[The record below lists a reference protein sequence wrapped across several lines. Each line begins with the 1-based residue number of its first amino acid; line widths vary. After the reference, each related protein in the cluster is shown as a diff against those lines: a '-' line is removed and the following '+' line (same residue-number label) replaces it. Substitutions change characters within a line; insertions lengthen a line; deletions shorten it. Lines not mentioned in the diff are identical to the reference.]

1 MCYADKAFEVIKG
14 RSGKM
19 KFLLTAVNAKYIHS
33 NPAVYSL
40 KRYAGEYTDAVEIA
54 EYTINNRMEDI
65 LEDIYRRK
73 PDVIGFSCYIWNIGM
88 IEKLMGELHKLM
100 PALPVFLGGPEV
112 TYDADKLLEKY
123 PYVTGIFIGE
133 GEATFAEV
141 VKYYVTKEQVEAR
154 CANPG
159 EQSAAGEKAN
169 VSEEK
174 HKSLEDIPG
183 LMLRSGMTP
192 ARAPLNLT
200 EVPFLYD
207 DMAPFQN
214 RIIYYETQ
222 RGCPF
227 RCSYCLSSI
236 DKTVRFRDINVVK
249 KELAFFLEKKVK
261 QVKFVDRTFNCNH
274 DHAMAV
280 WQYLY
285 EHDNGVTNFHFE
297 IAGDILRED
306 ELALL
311 KKLRPGL
318 VQFEIG
324 VQSTN
329 TDTLREIR
337 RVMDI
342 GKLKQV
348 VAAIKAGHNIHVHLD
363 LIAGLPF
370 ENYDSFASSFD
381 DVYAME
387 PDQLQLGFL
396 KVLKGSHMA
405 EMAESYGL
413 VYTDYAPYEVLYTN
427 WLSFTEV
434 CRLKRIEEMVEI
446 YYNSG
451 QFAHSLPVM
460 LADYAASGE
469 GTFAKGAFAF
479 YEALADFYEEQG
491 FFVETP
497 SRIYRYQALLS
508 FAKTIDPQRED
519 LYKELL
525 TFDLYVRENAKSRP
539 DFACSLQEMQP
550 DIHAFYKKE
559 EKERKYL
566 PHLSGIPA
574 PQLSRMTHLE
584 PFRYSVWETDVSE
597 IKKLA
602 HRTFLLFDYDHRNP
616 LTKEARTVWLPNE

>member
-1 MCYADKAFEVIKG
+1 
-14 RSGKM
+14 M
-19 KFLLTAVNAKYIHS
+19 KFLLVAVNAKYIHS

-40 KRYAGEYTDAVEIA
+40 KRFAGEYTDAVEIA

-88 IEKLMGELHKLM
+88 VEKLMGELHKLL
-100 PALPVFLGGPEV
+100 PKLPVFLGGPEV
-112 TYDADKLLEKY
+112 TYDADKLLRKY
-123 PYVTGIFIGE
+123 PYLTGIFIGE
-133 GEATFAEV
+133 GEATFAQV
-141 VKYYVTKEQVEAR
+141 VKYYVKK
-154 CANPG
+154 NP
-159 EQSAAGEKAN
+159 A
-169 VSEEK
+169 
-174 HKSLEDIPG
+174 SLEDIPG

-192 ARAPLNLT
+192 ERKPLNLT
-200 EVPFLYD
+200 DVPFLYD
-207 DMAPFQN
+207 DMAPFTN

-236 DKTVRFRDINVVK
+236 DKTVRFRDIEVVK

-285 EHDNGVTNFHFE
+285 DHDNGVTNFHFE

-306 ELALL
+306 EIALVA
-311 KKLRPGL
+311 KMRPGL

-342 GKLKQV
+342 EKLKQV
-348 VAAIKAGHNIHVHLD
+348 VAALKAAHNVHIHLD
-363 LIAGLPF
+363 LIAGLPY
-370 ENYDSFASSFD
+370 EDYDSFARSFD

-387 PDQLQLGFL
+387 PEQLQLGFL
-396 KVLKGSHMA
+396 KVLKGSYMA

-427 WLSFTEV
+427 WLSFTEI

-460 LADYAASGE
+460 IADLGQ
-469 GTFAKGAFAF
+469 GAFAF

-491 FFVETP
+491 FFVEPP

-508 FAKTIDPQRED
+508 FAKSIHPERQE

-525 TFDLYVRENAKSRP
+525 LFDLYVRENLKSRP
-539 DFACSLQEMQP
+539 DFAPDLHDLQP
-550 DIHAFYKKE
+550 VIHAFYKKE
-559 EKERKYL
+559 ESERRYL
-566 PHLSGIPA
+566 PHLSEIPA

-584 PFRYSVWETDVSE
+584 PFSYSVWATDVSGVKRLPE
-597 IKKLA
+597 QA
-602 HRTFLLFDYDHRNP
+602 FLLFDYDHRDP
-616 LTKEARTVWLPNE
+616 LTREAKVLWPENV

>member
-1 MCYADKAFEVIKG
+1 
-14 RSGKM
+14 M
-19 KFLLTAVNAKYIHS
+19 KFLLVAVNAKYIHS

-40 KRYAGEYTDAVEIA
+40 KRFAGEYTDAVEIA

-73 PDVIGFSCYIWNIGM
+73 PDVTGFSCYIWNIGM
-88 IEKLMGELHKLM
+88 VEKLMGELHKLL
-100 PALPVFLGGPEV
+100 PGLPVFLGGPEV
-112 TYDADKLLEKY
+112 TYDADKLLRKY
-123 PYVTGIFIGE
+123 PYLTGIFIGE
-133 GEATFAEV
+133 GEATFAQV
-141 VKYYVTKEQVEAR
+141 VKYYVRNAR
-154 CANPG
+154 AAGAETLP
-159 EQSAAGEKAN
+159 EKQSAAGEEAN
-169 VSEEK
+169 VPEEK
-174 HKSLEDIPG
+174 PESLEDIPG

-192 ARAPLNLT
+192 ARKPLNLT
-200 EVPFLYD
+200 DVPFLYD
-207 DMAPFQN
+207 DMAPFTN

-236 DKTVRFRDINVVK
+236 DKTVRFRDIEVVK

-261 QVKFVDRTFNCNH
+261 QVKFVDRTFNCSH
-274 DHAMAV
+274 DHAMAI

-285 EHDNGVTNFHFE
+285 EHDNSVTNFHFE

-306 ELALL
+306 EIALVA
-311 KKLRPGL
+311 KMRPGL

-342 GKLKQV
+342 EKLKQV
-348 VAAIKAGHNIHVHLD
+348 VAALKAAHNVHIHLD
-363 LIAGLPF
+363 LIAGLPY
-370 ENYDSFASSFD
+370 ENYDSFARSFD

-396 KVLKGSHMA
+396 KVLKGSYMA

-413 VYTDYAPYEVLYTN
+413 AYTDYAPYEVLYTN

-460 LADYAASGE
+460 IADFGSKMAAGQQAFAEEQHGRAASGQ
-469 GTFAKGAFAF
+469 GAFAF
-479 YEALADFYEEQG
+479 YEALAAFYEEQG

-508 FAKTIDPQRED
+508 FAKTINPEHEE
-519 LYKELL
+519 LYKELFI
-525 TFDLYVRENAKSRP
+525 FDLYVRENLKSRP
-539 DFACSLQEMQP
+539 DFAPDLHELQP
-550 DIHAFYKKE
+550 ALHAFYKKE
-559 EKERKYL
+559 ETERKYL

-584 PFRYSVWETDVSE
+584 PFSYSVWATDVSE
-597 IKKLA
+597 VKKLPKQA
-602 HRTFLLFDYDHRNP
+602 FLLFDYDHRHP
-616 LTKEARTVWLPNE
+616 LTREAKVLWLENK

>member
-1 MCYADKAFEVIKG
+1 
-14 RSGKM
+14 M
-19 KFLLTAVNAKYIHS
+19 KFLLVAVNAKYIHS

-40 KRYAGEYTDAVEIA
+40 KRFAGEYTDAVEIA

-88 IEKLMGELHKLM
+88 VEKLMGELHKLL
-100 PALPVFLGGPEV
+100 PKLPVFLGGPEV
-112 TYDADKLLEKY
+112 TYDADKLLRKY
-123 PYVTGIFIGE
+123 PYLTGIFIGE
-133 GEATFAEV
+133 GEATFAQV
-141 VKYYVTKEQVEAR
+141 VKYYVKK
-154 CANPG
+154 NP
-159 EQSAAGEKAN
+159 E
-169 VSEEK
+169 
-174 HKSLEDIPG
+174 SLEDIPG

-192 ARAPLNLT
+192 ERKPLNLT
-200 EVPFLYD
+200 DVPFLYD
-207 DMAPFQN
+207 DMAPFTN

-236 DKTVRFRDINVVK
+236 DKTVRFRDIEVVK
-249 KELAFFLEKKVK
+249 KELAFFLKKKVK

-285 EHDNGVTNFHFE
+285 DHDNGVTNFHFE

-306 ELALL
+306 EIALVA
-311 KKLRPGL
+311 KMRPGL

-342 GKLKQV
+342 EKLKQV
-348 VAAIKAGHNIHVHLD
+348 VAALKAPHNVHIHLD
-363 LIAGLPF
+363 LIAGLPY
-370 ENYDSFASSFD
+370 EDYDSFARSFD

-387 PDQLQLGFL
+387 PEQLQLGFL
-396 KVLKGSHMA
+396 KVLKGSYMA

-427 WLSFTEV
+427 WLSFTEI

-460 LADYAASGE
+460 IADFGQ
-469 GTFAKGAFAF
+469 GAFAF

-508 FAKTIDPQRED
+508 FAKSIHPERQE

-525 TFDLYVRENAKSRP
+525 LFDLYVRENLKSRP
-539 DFACSLQEMQP
+539 DFAPDLHDLQP
-550 DIHAFYKKE
+550 VIHAFYKKE
-559 EKERKYL
+559 ESERRYL
-566 PHLSGIPA
+566 PHLSEIPA

-584 PFRYSVWETDVSE
+584 PFSYSVWATDVSGVKRLPE
-597 IKKLA
+597 QA
-602 HRTFLLFDYDHRNP
+602 FLLFDYDHRDP
-616 LTKEARTVWLPNE
+616 LTREAKVLWPENV

>member
-1 MCYADKAFEVIKG
+1 
-14 RSGKM
+14 M
-19 KFLLTAVNAKYIHS
+19 KFLLVAVNAKYIHS

-40 KRYAGEYTDAVEIA
+40 KRFAGEYTDAVEIA

-88 IEKLMGELHKLM
+88 VERLMGELHKLL
-100 PALPVFLGGPEV
+100 PKLPVFLGGPEV
-112 TYDADKLLEKY
+112 TYDADKLLRKY
-123 PYVTGIFIGE
+123 PYLTGIFIGE

-141 VKYYVTKEQVEAR
+141 VKYYVKK
-154 CANPG
+154 NP
-159 EQSAAGEKAN
+159 E
-169 VSEEK
+169 
-174 HKSLEDIPG
+174 SLEDIPG

-192 ARAPLNLT
+192 ERKPLNLT
-200 EVPFLYD
+200 DVPFLYD
-207 DMAPFQN
+207 DMAPFTN

-236 DKTVRFRDINVVK
+236 DKTVRFRDIEVVK

-285 EHDNGVTNFHFE
+285 DHDNGVTNFHFE

-306 ELALL
+306 EIALVA
-311 KKLRPGL
+311 KMRPGL

-342 GKLKQV
+342 EKLKQV
-348 VAAIKAGHNIHVHLD
+348 VAALKAAHNVHIHLD
-363 LIAGLPF
+363 LIAGLPY
-370 ENYDSFASSFD
+370 EDYDSFARSFD

-387 PDQLQLGFL
+387 PEQLQLGFL
-396 KVLKGSHMA
+396 KVLKGSYMA

-427 WLSFTEV
+427 WLSFTEI

-460 LADYAASGE
+460 IADLGQ
-469 GTFAKGAFAF
+469 GAFAF

-508 FAKTIDPQRED
+508 FAKSIHPERQE

-525 TFDLYVRENAKSRP
+525 LFDLYVRENLKSRP
-539 DFACSLQEMQP
+539 DFAPDLHDLQP
-550 DIHAFYKKE
+550 VIHAFYKKE
-559 EKERKYL
+559 ESERRYL
-566 PHLSGIPA
+566 PHLSEIPA

-584 PFRYSVWETDVSE
+584 PFSYSVWATDVSGVKRLPE
-597 IKKLA
+597 QA
-602 HRTFLLFDYDHRNP
+602 FLLFDYDHRDP
-616 LTKEARTVWLPNE
+616 LTREAKVLWPENV

>member
-1 MCYADKAFEVIKG
+1 
-14 RSGKM
+14 M
-19 KFLLTAVNAKYIHS
+19 KFLLVAVNAKYIHS

-40 KRYAGEYTDAVEIA
+40 KRFAGEYTDAVEIA

-88 IEKLMGELHKLM
+88 VEKLMGELHKLL
-100 PALPVFLGGPEV
+100 PKLPVFLGGPEV
-112 TYDADKLLEKY
+112 TYDADKLLRKY
-123 PYVTGIFIGE
+123 PYLTGIFIGE
-133 GEATFAEV
+133 GEATFAQV
-141 VKYYVTKEQVEAR
+141 VEYYVKK
-154 CANPG
+154 NP
-159 EQSAAGEKAN
+159 E
-169 VSEEK
+169 
-174 HKSLEDIPG
+174 SLKDIPG

-192 ARAPLNLT
+192 ARKPLNLT
-200 EVPFLYD
+200 DVPFLYD
-207 DMAPFQN
+207 DMAPFTN

-236 DKTVRFRDINVVK
+236 DKTVRFRDIEVVK

-285 EHDNGVTNFHFE
+285 DHDNGVTNFHFE

-306 ELALL
+306 EIALVA
-311 KKLRPGL
+311 KMRPGL

-342 GKLKQV
+342 EKLKQV
-348 VAAIKAGHNIHVHLD
+348 VAALKAAHNVHIHLD
-363 LIAGLPF
+363 LIAGLPY
-370 ENYDSFASSFD
+370 EDYDSFARSFD

-387 PDQLQLGFL
+387 PEQLQLGFL
-396 KVLKGSHMA
+396 KVLKGSYMA

-427 WLSFTEV
+427 WLSFTEI

-460 LADYAASGE
+460 IADLGQ
-469 GTFAKGAFAF
+469 GAFAF

-508 FAKTIDPQRED
+508 FAKTIHPERQE

-525 TFDLYVRENAKSRP
+525 LFDLYVRENLKSRP
-539 DFACSLQEMQP
+539 DFAPDLHDLQP
-550 DIHAFYKKE
+550 VIHAFYKKE
-559 EKERKYL
+559 ESERRYL
-566 PHLSGIPA
+566 PHLSEIPA

-584 PFRYSVWETDVSE
+584 PFSYSVWATDVSGVKRLPE
-597 IKKLA
+597 QA
-602 HRTFLLFDYDHRNP
+602 FLLFDYDHRDP
-616 LTKEARTVWLPNE
+616 LTREAKVLWPENV

>member
-1 MCYADKAFEVIKG
+1 
-14 RSGKM
+14 M
-19 KFLLTAVNAKYIHS
+19 KFLLVAVNAKYIHS

-40 KRYAGEYTDAVEIA
+40 KRFAGEYTDAVEIA

-73 PDVIGFSCYIWNIGM
+73 PDAIGFSCYIWNIGM
-88 IEKLMGELHKLM
+88 VEKLMGELHKLL
-100 PALPVFLGGPEV
+100 PQLPVFLGGPEV
-112 TYDADKLLEKY
+112 TYDADKLLRKY
-123 PYVTGIFIGE
+123 PYLTGIFIGE
-133 GEATFAEV
+133 GEATFAQV
-141 VKYYVTKEQVEAR
+141 VKYYVKKSPE
-154 CANPG
+154 
-159 EQSAAGEKAN
+159 
-169 VSEEK
+169 
-174 HKSLEDIPG
+174 SLEDIPG

-192 ARAPLNLT
+192 ERKPLNLT
-200 EVPFLYD
+200 DVPFLYD
-207 DMAPFQN
+207 DMAPFTN

-236 DKTVRFRDINVVK
+236 DKTVRFRDIEVVK
-249 KELAFFLEKKVK
+249 RELAFFLEKKVK

-306 ELALL
+306 EIALVA
-311 KKLRPGL
+311 KMRPGL

-342 GKLKQV
+342 EKLKQV
-348 VAAIKAGHNIHVHLD
+348 VAALKAAHNVHIHLD
-363 LIAGLPF
+363 LIAGLPY
-370 ENYDSFASSFD
+370 EDYDSFARSFD

-387 PDQLQLGFL
+387 PEQLQLGFL
-396 KVLKGSHMA
+396 KVLKGSYMA

-427 WLSFTEV
+427 WLSFTEI

-460 LADYAASGE
+460 IADFG
-469 GTFAKGAFAF
+469 KGAFAF
-479 YEALADFYEEQG
+479 YEALAAFYEEQG

-508 FAKTIDPQRED
+508 FAKTIHPEREE

-525 TFDLYVRENAKSRP
+525 LFDLYVRENLKSRP
-539 DFACSLQEMQP
+539 DFAPDLHDLQSV
-550 DIHAFYKKE
+550 IHAFYKKE
-559 EKERKYL
+559 ESERRYL
-566 PHLSGIPA
+566 PHLSEIPA

-584 PFRYSVWETDVSE
+584 PFSYSVWATDVSE
-597 IKKLA
+597 VKKLQEQV
-602 HRTFLLFDYDHRNP
+602 FLLFDYDHRDP
-616 LTKEARTVWLPNE
+616 LTREAKVLWPENV

>member
-1 MCYADKAFEVIKG
+1 
-14 RSGKM
+14 M
-19 KFLLTAVNAKYIHS
+19 KFLLVAVNAKYIHS

-40 KRYAGEYTDAVEIA
+40 KRFAGEYTDAVEIA

-88 IEKLMGELHKLM
+88 VEKLMGELHKLL
-100 PALPVFLGGPEV
+100 PKLPVFLGGPEV
-112 TYDADKLLEKY
+112 TYDADKLLRKY
-123 PYVTGIFIGE
+123 PYLTGIFIGE
-133 GEATFAEV
+133 GEATFAQV
-141 VKYYVTKEQVEAR
+141 VKYYVKK
-154 CANPG
+154 NP
-159 EQSAAGEKAN
+159 E
-169 VSEEK
+169 
-174 HKSLEDIPG
+174 SLEDIPG

-192 ARAPLNLT
+192 ARKPLNLT

-207 DMAPFQN
+207 DMAPFTN

-236 DKTVRFRDINVVK
+236 DKTVRFRDIEVVK

-285 EHDNGVTNFHFE
+285 DHDNGVTNFHFE

-306 ELALL
+306 EIALVA
-311 KKLRPGL
+311 KMRPGL

-342 GKLKQV
+342 EKLKQV
-348 VAAIKAGHNIHVHLD
+348 VAALKAAHNVHIHLD
-363 LIAGLPF
+363 LIAGLPY
-370 ENYDSFASSFD
+370 EDYDSFARSFD

-387 PDQLQLGFL
+387 PEQLQLGFL
-396 KVLKGSHMA
+396 KVLKGSYMA

-427 WLSFTEV
+427 WLSFTEI

-460 LADYAASGE
+460 IADLGQ
-469 GTFAKGAFAF
+469 GAFAF

-508 FAKTIDPQRED
+508 FAKSIHPERQE

-525 TFDLYVRENAKSRP
+525 LFDLYVRENLKSRP
-539 DFACSLQEMQP
+539 DFAPDLHDLQP
-550 DIHAFYKKE
+550 VIHAFYKKE
-559 EKERKYL
+559 ESERRYL
-566 PHLSGIPA
+566 PYLSEIPA

-584 PFRYSVWETDVSE
+584 PFSYSVWATDVSGVKRLPE
-597 IKKLA
+597 QA
-602 HRTFLLFDYDHRNP
+602 FLLFDYDHRDP
-616 LTKEARTVWLPNE
+616 LTREAKVLWPENV

>member
-1 MCYADKAFEVIKG
+1 
-14 RSGKM
+14 M
-19 KFLLTAVNAKYIHS
+19 KFLLVAVNAKYIHS

-40 KRYAGEYTDAVEIA
+40 KRFAGEYTDAVEIA

-88 IEKLMGELHKLM
+88 VEKLMGELHKLL
-100 PALPVFLGGPEV
+100 PKLPVFLGGPEV
-112 TYDADKLLEKY
+112 TYDADKLLRKY
-123 PYVTGIFIGE
+123 PYLTGIFIGE
-133 GEATFAEV
+133 GEATFAQV
-141 VKYYVTKEQVEAR
+141 VKYYVKK
-154 CANPG
+154 NP
-159 EQSAAGEKAN
+159 E
-169 VSEEK
+169 
-174 HKSLEDIPG
+174 SLEDIPG
-183 LMLRSGMTP
+183 LMLRSGMTL

-207 DMAPFQN
+207 DMVPFQN

-236 DKTVRFRDINVVK
+236 DKTVRFRDIEVVK

-306 ELALL
+306 EIALVA
-311 KKLRPGL
+311 KMRPGL

-342 GKLKQV
+342 EKLKQV
-348 VAAIKAGHNIHVHLD
+348 VAALKAAHNVHIHLD
-363 LIAGLPF
+363 LIAGLPY
-370 ENYDSFASSFD
+370 EDYDSFARSFD

-387 PDQLQLGFL
+387 PEQLQLGFL
-396 KVLKGSHMA
+396 KVLKGSYMA

-427 WLSFTEV
+427 WLSFTEI

-460 LADYAASGE
+460 IADLGQ
-469 GTFAKGAFAF
+469 GAFAF

-491 FFVETP
+491 FFVEPP

-508 FAKTIDPQRED
+508 FAKSIHPERQE

-525 TFDLYVRENAKSRP
+525 LFDLYVRENLKSRP
-539 DFACSLQEMQP
+539 DFAPDLHDLQP
-550 DIHAFYKKE
+550 VIHAFYKKE
-559 EKERKYL
+559 ESERRYL
-566 PHLSGIPA
+566 PHLSEIPA

-584 PFRYSVWETDVSE
+584 PFSYSVWATDVSGVKRLPE
-597 IKKLA
+597 QA
-602 HRTFLLFDYDHRNP
+602 FLLFDYDHRDP
-616 LTKEARTVWLPNE
+616 LTREAKVLWPENV

>member
-1 MCYADKAFEVIKG
+1 
-14 RSGKM
+14 M
-19 KFLLTAVNAKYIHS
+19 KFLLVAVNAKYIHS

-40 KRYAGEYTDAVEIA
+40 KRFAGEYTDAVEIA

-88 IEKLMGELHKLM
+88 VEKLMGELHKLL
-100 PALPVFLGGPEV
+100 PKLPVFLGGPEV
-112 TYDADKLLEKY
+112 TYDADKLLRKY
-123 PYVTGIFIGE
+123 PYLTGIFIGE
-133 GEATFAEV
+133 GEATFAQV
-141 VKYYVTKEQVEAR
+141 VKYYVKK
-154 CANPG
+154 NP
-159 EQSAAGEKAN
+159 E
-169 VSEEK
+169 
-174 HKSLEDIPG
+174 SLEDIPG

-192 ARAPLNLT
+192 ERKPLNLT
-200 EVPFLYD
+200 DVPFLYD
-207 DMAPFQN
+207 DMAPFTN

-236 DKTVRFRDINVVK
+236 DKTVRFRDIEVVK
-249 KELAFFLEKKVK
+249 RELAFFLEKKVK

-306 ELALL
+306 EIALVA
-311 KKLRPGL
+311 KMRPGL

-342 GKLKQV
+342 EKLKQV
-348 VAAIKAGHNIHVHLD
+348 VAALKAAHNVHIHLD
-363 LIAGLPF
+363 LIAGLPY
-370 ENYDSFASSFD
+370 EDYDSFARSFN

-387 PDQLQLGFL
+387 PEQLQLGFL
-396 KVLKGSHMA
+396 KVLKGSYMA

-427 WLSFTEV
+427 WLSFTEI

-460 LADYAASGE
+460 IADFGQ
-469 GTFAKGAFAF
+469 GAFAF

-508 FAKTIDPQRED
+508 FAKSIHPERQE

-525 TFDLYVRENAKSRP
+525 LFDLYVRENLKSRP
-539 DFACSLQEMQP
+539 DFAPDLHDLQP
-550 DIHAFYKKE
+550 VIHAFYKKE
-559 EKERKYL
+559 ESERRYL
-566 PHLSGIPA
+566 PHLSEIPA

-584 PFRYSVWETDVSE
+584 PFSYSVWATDVSGVKRLPE
-597 IKKLA
+597 QA
-602 HRTFLLFDYDHRNP
+602 FLLFDYDHRDP
-616 LTKEARTVWLPNE
+616 LTREAKVLWPENV

>member
-1 MCYADKAFEVIKG
+1 
-14 RSGKM
+14 M
-19 KFLLTAVNAKYIHS
+19 KFLLVAVNAKYIHS

-40 KRYAGEYTDAVEIA
+40 KRFAGEYTDAVEIA

-73 PDVIGFSCYIWNIGM
+73 PDAIGFSCYIWNIGM
-88 IEKLMGELHKLM
+88 VEKLMGELHKLL
-100 PALPVFLGGPEV
+100 PRLPVFLGGPEV
-112 TYDADKLLEKY
+112 TYDVDKLLRKY
-123 PYVTGIFIGE
+123 PYLTGIFIGE
-133 GEATFAEV
+133 GEATFAQV
-141 VKYYVTKEQVEAR
+141 VKYYVKK
-154 CANPG
+154 NP
-159 EQSAAGEKAN
+159 E
-169 VSEEK
+169 
-174 HKSLEDIPG
+174 SLEDIPG

-192 ARAPLNLT
+192 ERKPLNLT
-200 EVPFLYD
+200 DVPFLYD
-207 DMAPFQN
+207 DMAPFTN

-236 DKTVRFRDINVVK
+236 DKTVRFRDIEVVK

-306 ELALL
+306 EIALVA
-311 KKLRPGL
+311 KMRPGL

-348 VAAIKAGHNIHVHLD
+348 VAALKAAHNVHIHLD
-363 LIAGLPF
+363 LIAGLPY
-370 ENYDSFASSFD
+370 EDYDSFARSFD

-387 PDQLQLGFL
+387 PEQLQLGFL
-396 KVLKGSHMA
+396 KVLKGSYMA

-427 WLSFTEV
+427 WLSFTEI

-460 LADYAASGE
+460 IADFGQ
-469 GTFAKGAFAF
+469 GAFAF

-508 FAKTIDPQRED
+508 FAKTIHPEREE
-519 LYKELL
+519 LYRELL
-525 TFDLYVRENAKSRP
+525 LFDLYVRENLKSRP
-539 DFACSLQEMQP
+539 DFAPDLHDLQP
-550 DIHAFYKKE
+550 VIHAFYKKE
-559 EKERKYL
+559 ESERRYL
-566 PHLSGIPA
+566 PHLSEIPA

-584 PFRYSVWETDVSE
+584 PFSYSVWATDVSE
-597 IKKLA
+597 VKRLQEQE
-602 HRTFLLFDYDHRNP
+602 FLLFDYDHRDP
-616 LTKEARTVWLPNE
+616 LTREAKVLWPENV

>member
-1 MCYADKAFEVIKG
+1 
-14 RSGKM
+14 M
-19 KFLLTAVNAKYIHS
+19 KFLLVAVNAKYIHS

-40 KRYAGEYTDAVEIA
+40 KRFAGEYTDAVEIA

-88 IEKLMGELHKLM
+88 VEKLMGELHKLL

-112 TYDADKLLEKY
+112 TYDADKLLRKY
-123 PYVTGIFIGE
+123 PYLTGIFIGE
-133 GEATFAEV
+133 GEATFAQV
-141 VKYYVTKEQVEAR
+141 VKYYVKK
-154 CANPG
+154 NP
-159 EQSAAGEKAN
+159 E
-169 VSEEK
+169 
-174 HKSLEDIPG
+174 SLKDIPG

-192 ARAPLNLT
+192 ARKPLNLT
-200 EVPFLYD
+200 DVPFLYD
-207 DMAPFQN
+207 DMAPFTN

-236 DKTVRFRDINVVK
+236 DKTVRFRDIEVVK

-285 EHDNGVTNFHFE
+285 DHDNGVTNFHFE

-306 ELALL
+306 EIALVA
-311 KKLRPGL
+311 KMRPGL

-342 GKLKQV
+342 EKLKQV
-348 VAAIKAGHNIHVHLD
+348 VAALKAAHNVHIHLD
-363 LIAGLPF
+363 LIAGLPY
-370 ENYDSFASSFD
+370 EDYDSFARSFD

-387 PDQLQLGFL
+387 PEQLQLGFL
-396 KVLKGSHMA
+396 KVLKGSYMA

-427 WLSFTEV
+427 WLSFTEI

-460 LADYAASGE
+460 IADFGQ
-469 GTFAKGAFAF
+469 GAFAF

-508 FAKTIDPQRED
+508 FAKTIHPERQE

-525 TFDLYVRENAKSRP
+525 LFDLYVRENLKSRP
-539 DFACSLQEMQP
+539 DFAPDLHDLQP
-550 DIHAFYKKE
+550 VIHAFYKKE
-559 EKERKYL
+559 ESERRYL
-566 PHLSGIPA
+566 PHLSEIPA

-584 PFRYSVWETDVSE
+584 PFSYSVWATDVSE
-597 IKKLA
+597 VKKLPEQA
-602 HRTFLLFDYDHRNP
+602 FLLFDYDHRDP
-616 LTKEARTVWLPNE
+616 LTREAKVLWPENV

>member
-1 MCYADKAFEVIKG
+1 
-14 RSGKM
+14 M
-19 KFLLTAVNAKYIHS
+19 KFLLVAVNAKYIHS

-40 KRYAGEYTDAVEIA
+40 KRFAGEYTDAVEIA

-88 IEKLMGELHKLM
+88 VEKLMGELHKLL
-100 PALPVFLGGPEV
+100 PALLVFLGGPEV
-112 TYDADKLLEKY
+112 TYDADKLLRKY
-123 PYVTGIFIGE
+123 PYLTGIFIGE
-133 GEATFAEV
+133 GEATFAQV
-141 VKYYVTKEQVEAR
+141 VKYYVKK
-154 CANPG
+154 NP
-159 EQSAAGEKAN
+159 E
-169 VSEEK
+169 
-174 HKSLEDIPG
+174 SLEDIPG

-192 ARAPLNLT
+192 ARKPLNLT
-200 EVPFLYD
+200 DVPFLYD
-207 DMAPFQN
+207 DMAPFTN

-236 DKTVRFRDINVVK
+236 DKTVRFRDIEVVK

-285 EHDNGVTNFHFE
+285 DHDNGVTNFHFE

-306 ELALL
+306 EIALVA
-311 KKLRPGL
+311 KMRPGL

-342 GKLKQV
+342 EKLKQV
-348 VAAIKAGHNIHVHLD
+348 VAALKAAHNVHIHLD
-363 LIAGLPF
+363 LIAGLPY
-370 ENYDSFASSFD
+370 EDYDSFARSFD

-387 PDQLQLGFL
+387 PEQLQLGFL
-396 KVLKGSHMA
+396 KVLKGSYMA

-427 WLSFTEV
+427 WLSFTEI

-460 LADYAASGE
+460 IADFGQ
-469 GTFAKGAFAF
+469 GAFAF

-508 FAKTIDPQRED
+508 FAKSIHPERQE

-525 TFDLYVRENAKSRP
+525 LFDLYVRENLKSRP
-539 DFACSLQEMQP
+539 DFAPDLHDLQP
-550 DIHAFYKKE
+550 VIHVFYKKE
-559 EKERKYL
+559 ESERRYL
-566 PHLSGIPA
+566 PHLSEIPA

-584 PFRYSVWETDVSE
+584 PFSYSVWATDVSGVKRLPE
-597 IKKLA
+597 QA
-602 HRTFLLFDYDHRNP
+602 FLLFDYDHRDP
-616 LTKEARTVWLPNE
+616 LTREAKVLWPENV

>member
-1 MCYADKAFEVIKG
+1 
-14 RSGKM
+14 M
-19 KFLLTAVNAKYIHS
+19 KFLLVAVNAKYIHS

-40 KRYAGEYTDAVEIA
+40 KRFAGEYTDAVEIA

-88 IEKLMGELHKLM
+88 VEKLMGELHKLL
-100 PALPVFLGGPEV
+100 PKLPVFLGGPEV
-112 TYDADKLLEKY
+112 TYDADKLLRKY
-123 PYVTGIFIGE
+123 PYLTGIFIGE
-133 GEATFAEV
+133 GEATFAQV
-141 VKYYVTKEQVEAR
+141 VKYYVKK
-154 CANPG
+154 NP
-159 EQSAAGEKAN
+159 E
-169 VSEEK
+169 
-174 HKSLEDIPG
+174 SLEDIPG

-192 ARAPLNLT
+192 ERKPLNLT
-200 EVPFLYD
+200 DVPFLYD
-207 DMAPFQN
+207 DMAPFTN

-236 DKTVRFRDINVVK
+236 DKTVRFRDIEVVK

-285 EHDNGVTNFHFE
+285 DHDNGVTNFHFE

-306 ELALL
+306 EIALVA
-311 KKLRPGL
+311 KMRPGL

-342 GKLKQV
+342 EKLKQV
-348 VAAIKAGHNIHVHLD
+348 VAALKAAHNVHIHLD
-363 LIAGLPF
+363 LIAGLPY
-370 ENYDSFASSFD
+370 EDYDSFARSFD

-387 PDQLQLGFL
+387 PEQLQLGFL
-396 KVLKGSHMA
+396 KVLKGSYMA

-427 WLSFTEV
+427 WLSFTEI

-460 LADYAASGE
+460 IADFGQ
-469 GTFAKGAFAF
+469 GAFAF
-479 YEALADFYEEQG
+479 YEALADFYEGQG
-491 FFVETP
+491 FFVEPP

-508 FAKTIDPQRED
+508 FAKSIHPERQE

-525 TFDLYVRENAKSRP
+525 LFDLYVRENLKSRP
-539 DFACSLQEMQP
+539 DFAPDLHDLQP
-550 DIHAFYKKE
+550 VIHAFYKKE
-559 EKERKYL
+559 ESERRYL
-566 PHLSGIPA
+566 PHLSEIPA

-584 PFRYSVWETDVSE
+584 PFSYSVWATDVSGVKRLPE
-597 IKKLA
+597 QA
-602 HRTFLLFDYDHRNP
+602 FLLFDYDHRDP
-616 LTKEARTVWLPNE
+616 LTREAKVLWPENV

>member
-1 MCYADKAFEVIKG
+1 
-14 RSGKM
+14 M
-19 KFLLTAVNAKYIHS
+19 KFLLVAVNAKYIHS

-40 KRYAGEYTDAVEIA
+40 KRFAGEYTDAVEIA

-88 IEKLMGELHKLM
+88 VEKLMGELHKLL

-112 TYDADKLLEKY
+112 TYDADKLLRKY
-123 PYVTGIFIGE
+123 PYLTGIFIGE
-133 GEATFAEV
+133 GEATFAQV
-141 VKYYVTKEQVEAR
+141 VKYYVKK
-154 CANPG
+154 NP
-159 EQSAAGEKAN
+159 E
-169 VSEEK
+169 
-174 HKSLEDIPG
+174 SLKDIPG

-192 ARAPLNLT
+192 ARKPLNLT
-200 EVPFLYD
+200 DVPFLYD
-207 DMAPFQN
+207 DMAPFTN

-236 DKTVRFRDINVVK
+236 DKTVRFRDIEVVK

-285 EHDNGVTNFHFE
+285 DHDNGVTNFHFE

-306 ELALL
+306 EIALVA
-311 KKLRPGL
+311 KMRPGL

-342 GKLKQV
+342 EKLKQV
-348 VAAIKAGHNIHVHLD
+348 VAALKAAHNVHIHLD
-363 LIAGLPF
+363 LIAGLPY
-370 ENYDSFASSFD
+370 EDYDSFARSFD

-387 PDQLQLGFL
+387 PEQLQLGFL
-396 KVLKGSHMA
+396 KVLKGSYMA

-427 WLSFTEV
+427 WLSFTEI
-434 CRLKRIEEMVEI
+434 CRLKRVEEMVEI

-460 LADYAASGE
+460 IADFGQ
-469 GTFAKGAFAF
+469 GAFAF

-508 FAKTIDPQRED
+508 FAKTIHPERQE

-525 TFDLYVRENAKSRP
+525 LFDLYVRENLKSRP
-539 DFACSLQEMQP
+539 DFAPDLHNLQP
-550 DIHAFYKKE
+550 VIHAFYKKE
-559 EKERKYL
+559 ESERRYL
-566 PHLSGIPA
+566 PHLSEIPA

-584 PFRYSVWETDVSE
+584 PFSYSVWATDVSE
-597 IKKLA
+597 VKKLPEQA
-602 HRTFLLFDYDHRNP
+602 FLLFDYDHRDP
-616 LTKEARTVWLPNE
+616 LTREAKVLWPENV

>member
-1 MCYADKAFEVIKG
+1 
-14 RSGKM
+14 M
-19 KFLLTAVNAKYIHS
+19 KFLLVAVNAKYIHS

-40 KRYAGEYTDAVEIA
+40 KRFAGEYTDAVEIA

-73 PDVIGFSCYIWNIGM
+73 PDAIGFSCYIWNIGM
-88 IEKLMGELHKLM
+88 VEKLMGELHKLL
-100 PALPVFLGGPEV
+100 PKLPVFLGGPEV
-112 TYDADKLLEKY
+112 TYDADKLLRKY
-123 PYVTGIFIGE
+123 PYLTGIFIGE
-133 GEATFAEV
+133 GEATFAQV
-141 VKYYVTKEQVEAR
+141 VKYYVKK
-154 CANPG
+154 NP
-159 EQSAAGEKAN
+159 E
-169 VSEEK
+169 
-174 HKSLEDIPG
+174 SLEDIPG

-192 ARAPLNLT
+192 ARKPLNLT
-200 EVPFLYD
+200 DVPFLYD
-207 DMAPFQN
+207 DMAPFTN

-236 DKTVRFRDINVVK
+236 DKTVRFRDIEVVK

-306 ELALL
+306 EIALVA
-311 KKLRPGL
+311 KMRPGL

-342 GKLKQV
+342 EKLKQV
-348 VAAIKAGHNIHVHLD
+348 VAALKAAHNVHIHLD
-363 LIAGLPF
+363 LIAGLPY
-370 ENYDSFASSFD
+370 EDYDSFARSFD

-387 PDQLQLGFL
+387 PEQLQLGFL
-396 KVLKGSHMA
+396 KVLKGSYMA

-427 WLSFTEV
+427 WLSFTEI

-460 LADYAASGE
+460 IADFGQ
-469 GTFAKGAFAF
+469 GAFAF

-508 FAKTIDPQRED
+508 FAKTIHPEREE

-525 TFDLYVRENAKSRP
+525 LFDLYVRENLKSRP
-539 DFACSLQEMQP
+539 DFAPDLHDLQP
-550 DIHAFYKKE
+550 VIHAFYKKE
-559 EKERKYL
+559 ESERRYL
-566 PHLSGIPA
+566 PHLSEIPA

-584 PFRYSVWETDVSE
+584 PFSYSVWATDVSE
-597 IKKLA
+597 VKRLQEQE
-602 HRTFLLFDYDHRNP
+602 FLLFDYDHRDP
-616 LTKEARTVWLPNE
+616 LTREAKVLWPENV

>member
-1 MCYADKAFEVIKG
+1 
-14 RSGKM
+14 M
-19 KFLLTAVNAKYIHS
+19 KFLLVAVNAKYIHS

-40 KRYAGEYTDAVEIA
+40 KRFAGEYTDAVEIA

-73 PDVIGFSCYIWNIGM
+73 PDAIGFSCYIWNIGM
-88 IEKLMGELHKLM
+88 VEKLMGELHKLL
-100 PALPVFLGGPEV
+100 PRLPVFLGGPEV
-112 TYDADKLLEKY
+112 TYDADKLLRKY
-123 PYVTGIFIGE
+123 PYLTGIFIGE
-133 GEATFAEV
+133 GEATFAQV
-141 VKYYVTKEQVEAR
+141 VKYYVKK
-154 CANPG
+154 NP
-159 EQSAAGEKAN
+159 E
-169 VSEEK
+169 
-174 HKSLEDIPG
+174 SLEDIPG

-192 ARAPLNLT
+192 ERKPLNLT
-200 EVPFLYD
+200 DVPFLYD
-207 DMAPFQN
+207 DMAPFTN

-236 DKTVRFRDINVVK
+236 DKTVRFRDIEVVK

-306 ELALL
+306 EIALVA
-311 KKLRPGL
+311 KMRPGL

-342 GKLKQV
+342 EKLKQV
-348 VAAIKAGHNIHVHLD
+348 VAALKAAHNVHIHLD
-363 LIAGLPF
+363 LIAGLPY
-370 ENYDSFASSFD
+370 EDYDSFARSFD

-387 PDQLQLGFL
+387 PEQLQLGFL
-396 KVLKGSHMA
+396 KVLKGSYMA

-427 WLSFTEV
+427 WLSFTEI

-460 LADYAASGE
+460 IADFGSRMAAGQQALAEEQHGRAVSGQ
-469 GTFAKGAFAF
+469 GAFAF
-479 YEALADFYEEQG
+479 YEALAAFYEEQG

-508 FAKTIDPQRED
+508 FAKTIHPEREE

-525 TFDLYVRENAKSRP
+525 LFDLYVRENLKSRP
-539 DFACSLQEMQP
+539 DFAPDLHDLQP
-550 DIHAFYKKE
+550 VIHAFYKKE
-559 EKERKYL
+559 ESERRYL
-566 PHLSGIPA
+566 PHLSEIPA

-584 PFRYSVWETDVSE
+584 PFSYSVWATDVSE
-597 IKKLA
+597 VKRLQEQA
-602 HRTFLLFDYDHRNP
+602 FLLFDYDHRDP
-616 LTKEARTVWLPNE
+616 LTREAKVLWPENV

>member
-1 MCYADKAFEVIKG
+1 
-14 RSGKM
+14 M
-19 KFLLTAVNAKYIHS
+19 KFLLVAVNAKYIHS

-40 KRYAGEYTDAVEIA
+40 KRFAGEYTDAVEIA

-73 PDVIGFSCYIWNIGM
+73 PDAIGFSCYIWNIGM
-88 IEKLMGELHKLM
+88 VEKLMGELHKLL
-100 PALPVFLGGPEV
+100 PKLPVFLGGPEV
-112 TYDADKLLEKY
+112 TYDADKLLRKY
-123 PYVTGIFIGE
+123 PYLTGIFIGE
-133 GEATFAEV
+133 GEATFAQV
-141 VKYYVTKEQVEAR
+141 VKYYVKK
-154 CANPG
+154 NP
-159 EQSAAGEKAN
+159 E
-169 VSEEK
+169 
-174 HKSLEDIPG
+174 SLEDIPG

-192 ARAPLNLT
+192 ERKPLNLT
-200 EVPFLYD
+200 DVPFLYD
-207 DMAPFQN
+207 DMAPFTN

-236 DKTVRFRDINVVK
+236 DKTVRFRDIEVVK

-306 ELALL
+306 EIALVA
-311 KKLRPGL
+311 KMRPGL

-342 GKLKQV
+342 EKLKQV
-348 VAAIKAGHNIHVHLD
+348 VAALKAAHNVHIHLD
-363 LIAGLPF
+363 LIAGLPY
-370 ENYDSFASSFD
+370 EDYDSFARSFD

-387 PDQLQLGFL
+387 PEQLQLGFL
-396 KVLKGSHMA
+396 KVLKGSYMA

-427 WLSFTEV
+427 WLSFTEI

-460 LADYAASGE
+460 IADFGQ
-469 GTFAKGAFAF
+469 GAFAF

-508 FAKTIDPQRED
+508 FAKTIHPKREE
-519 LYKELL
+519 LYRELL
-525 TFDLYVRENAKSRP
+525 LFDLYVRENLKSRP
-539 DFACSLQEMQP
+539 DFAPDLHDLQSV
-550 DIHAFYKKE
+550 IHAFYKKE
-559 EKERKYL
+559 ESERRYL
-566 PHLSGIPA
+566 PHLSEIPA

-584 PFRYSVWETDVSE
+584 PFSYSVWATDVSE
-597 IKKLA
+597 VKRLQEQE
-602 HRTFLLFDYDHRNP
+602 FLLFDYDHRDP
-616 LTKEARTVWLPNE
+616 LTKEAKVLWPENV

>member
-1 MCYADKAFEVIKG
+1 
-14 RSGKM
+14 M
-19 KFLLTAVNAKYIHS
+19 KFLLVAVNAKYIHS

-40 KRYAGEYTDAVEIA
+40 KRFAGEYTDAVEIA

-88 IEKLMGELHKLM
+88 VEKLMGELHKLL
-100 PALPVFLGGPEV
+100 PKLPVFLGGPEV
-112 TYDADKLLEKY
+112 TYDADKLLRKY
-123 PYVTGIFIGE
+123 PYLTGIFIGE
-133 GEATFAEV
+133 GEATFAQV
-141 VKYYVTKEQVEAR
+141 VKYYVKK
-154 CANPG
+154 NP
-159 EQSAAGEKAN
+159 E
-169 VSEEK
+169 
-174 HKSLEDIPG
+174 SLEDIPG

-192 ARAPLNLT
+192 ERKPLNLT
-200 EVPFLYD
+200 DVPFLYD
-207 DMAPFQN
+207 DMAPFTN

-236 DKTVRFRDINVVK
+236 DKTVRFRDIEVVK

-285 EHDNGVTNFHFE
+285 DHDNGVTNFHFE

-306 ELALL
+306 EIALVA
-311 KKLRPGL
+311 KMRPGL

-342 GKLKQV
+342 EKLKQV
-348 VAAIKAGHNIHVHLD
+348 VAALKAAHNVHIHLD
-363 LIAGLPF
+363 LIAGLPY
-370 ENYDSFASSFD
+370 EDYDSFARSFD

-387 PDQLQLGFL
+387 PEQLQLGFL
-396 KVLKGSHMA
+396 KVLKGSYMA
-405 EMAESYGL
+405 EMAENYGL
-413 VYTDYAPYEVLYTN
+413 VYTDYAPYEVLYTS
-427 WLSFTEV
+427 WLSFTEI

-460 LADYAASGE
+460 IADFGQ
-469 GTFAKGAFAF
+469 GAFAF
-479 YEALADFYEEQG
+479 YEALADFYEGQG

-497 SRIYRYQALLS
+497 SRIYRYQVLLS
-508 FAKTIDPQRED
+508 FAKSIHPERQE

-525 TFDLYVRENAKSRP
+525 LFDLYVRENLKSRP
-539 DFACSLQEMQP
+539 DFAPDLHDLQP
-550 DIHAFYKKE
+550 VIHAFYKKE
-559 EKERKYL
+559 ESERRYL
-566 PHLSGIPA
+566 PHLSEIPA

-584 PFRYSVWETDVSE
+584 PFSYSVWATDVSGVKRLPE
-597 IKKLA
+597 QA
-602 HRTFLLFDYDHRNP
+602 FLLFDYDHRDP
-616 LTKEARTVWLPNE
+616 LTREAKVLWPENV

>member
-1 MCYADKAFEVIKG
+1 
-14 RSGKM
+14 M
-19 KFLLTAVNAKYIHS
+19 KFLLVAVNAKYIHS

-40 KRYAGEYTDAVEIA
+40 KRFAGEYTDAVEIA

-73 PDVIGFSCYIWNIGM
+73 PDAIGFSCYIWNIGM
-88 IEKLMGELHKLM
+88 VEKLMGELHKLL
-100 PALPVFLGGPEV
+100 PRLPVFLGGPEV
-112 TYDADKLLEKY
+112 TYDADKLLRKY
-123 PYVTGIFIGE
+123 PYLTGIFIGE
-133 GEATFAEV
+133 GEATFAQV
-141 VKYYVTKEQVEAR
+141 VKYYVKK
-154 CANPG
+154 NP
-159 EQSAAGEKAN
+159 E
-169 VSEEK
+169 
-174 HKSLEDIPG
+174 SLEDIPG

-192 ARAPLNLT
+192 ERKPLNLT
-200 EVPFLYD
+200 DVPFLYD
-207 DMAPFQN
+207 DMAPFTN

-236 DKTVRFRDINVVK
+236 DKTVRFRDIEVVK
-249 KELAFFLEKKVK
+249 RELAFFLEKKVK

-306 ELALL
+306 EIALVA
-311 KKLRPGL
+311 KMRPGL

-342 GKLKQV
+342 EKLKQV
-348 VAAIKAGHNIHVHLD
+348 VAALKAAHNVHIHLD
-363 LIAGLPF
+363 LIAGLPY
-370 ENYDSFASSFD
+370 EDYDSFARSFD

-387 PDQLQLGFL
+387 PEQLQLGFL
-396 KVLKGSHMA
+396 KVLKGSYMA

-427 WLSFTEV
+427 WLSFTEI

-460 LADYAASGE
+460 IADFGQ
-469 GTFAKGAFAF
+469 GAFAF

-508 FAKTIDPQRED
+508 FAKTIHPEREE

-525 TFDLYVRENAKSRP
+525 LFDLYVRENLKSRP
-539 DFACSLQEMQP
+539 DFAPDLHDLQP
-550 DIHAFYKKE
+550 VIHAFYKKE
-559 EKERKYL
+559 ESERRYL
-566 PHLSGIPA
+566 PHLSEIPA

-584 PFRYSVWETDVSE
+584 PFSYSVWATDVSE
-597 IKKLA
+597 VKRLQEQE
-602 HRTFLLFDYDHRNP
+602 FLLFDYDHRDP
-616 LTKEARTVWLPNE
+616 LTREAKVLWPENV

>member
-1 MCYADKAFEVIKG
+1 
-14 RSGKM
+14 M
-19 KFLLTAVNAKYIHS
+19 KFLLVAVNAKYIHS

-40 KRYAGEYTDAVEIA
+40 KRFAGEYTDAVEIA

-73 PDVIGFSCYIWNIGM
+73 PDAIGFSCYIWNIGM
-88 IEKLMGELHKLM
+88 VEKLMGELHKLL
-100 PALPVFLGGPEV
+100 PRLPVFLGGPEV
-112 TYDADKLLEKY
+112 TYDADKLLRKY
-123 PYVTGIFIGE
+123 PYLTGIFIGE
-133 GEATFAEV
+133 GEATFAQV
-141 VKYYVTKEQVEAR
+141 VKYYVKK
-154 CANPG
+154 NP
-159 EQSAAGEKAN
+159 E
-169 VSEEK
+169 
-174 HKSLEDIPG
+174 SLEDIPG

-192 ARAPLNLT
+192 ERKPLNLT
-200 EVPFLYD
+200 DVPFLYD
-207 DMAPFQN
+207 DMAPFTN

-236 DKTVRFRDINVVK
+236 DKTVRFRDIEVVK

-306 ELALL
+306 EIALVA
-311 KKLRPGL
+311 KMRPGL

-342 GKLKQV
+342 EKLKQV
-348 VAAIKAGHNIHVHLD
+348 VAALKATHNVHIHLD
-363 LIAGLPF
+363 LIAGLPY
-370 ENYDSFASSFD
+370 EDYDSFARSFD
-381 DVYAME
+381 DVYVME
-387 PDQLQLGFL
+387 PEQLQLGFL
-396 KVLKGSHMA
+396 KVLKGSYMA

-427 WLSFTEV
+427 WLSFTEI

-460 LADYAASGE
+460 IADFGQ
-469 GTFAKGAFAF
+469 GAFAF

-508 FAKTIDPQRED
+508 FAKTIHPEREE

-525 TFDLYVRENAKSRP
+525 LFDLYVRENLKSRP
-539 DFACSLQEMQP
+539 DFAPDLHDLQP
-550 DIHAFYKKE
+550 VIHAFYKKE
-559 EKERKYL
+559 ESERRYL
-566 PHLSGIPA
+566 PHLSEISA

-584 PFRYSVWETDVSE
+584 PFSYSVWATDVSE
-597 IKKLA
+597 VKRLPEQA
-602 HRTFLLFDYDHRNP
+602 FLLFDYDHRDP
-616 LTKEARTVWLPNE
+616 LTREAKVLWPENV

>member
-1 MCYADKAFEVIKG
+1 
-14 RSGKM
+14 M
-19 KFLLTAVNAKYIHS
+19 KFLLVAVNAKYIHS

-40 KRYAGEYTDAVEIA
+40 KRFAGEYTDAVEIA

-88 IEKLMGELHKLM
+88 VEKLMGGLHKLL
-100 PALPVFLGGPEV
+100 PKLPVFLGGPEV
-112 TYDADKLLEKY
+112 TYDADKLLRKY
-123 PYVTGIFIGE
+123 PYLTGIFIGE

-141 VKYYVTKEQVEAR
+141 VKYYVKK
-154 CANPG
+154 NP
-159 EQSAAGEKAN
+159 E
-169 VSEEK
+169 
-174 HKSLEDIPG
+174 SLEDIPG

-192 ARAPLNLT
+192 ERKPLNLT
-200 EVPFLYD
+200 DVPFLYD
-207 DMAPFQN
+207 DMAPFTN

-236 DKTVRFRDINVVK
+236 DKTVRFRDIEVVK

-285 EHDNGVTNFHFE
+285 DHDNGVTNFHFE

-306 ELALL
+306 EIALVA
-311 KKLRPGL
+311 KMRPGL

-342 GKLKQV
+342 EKLKQV
-348 VAAIKAGHNIHVHLD
+348 VASLKAAHNVHIHLD
-363 LIAGLPF
+363 LIAGLPY
-370 ENYDSFASSFD
+370 EDYDSFSRSFD

-387 PDQLQLGFL
+387 PEQLQLGFL
-396 KVLKGSHMA
+396 KVLKGSYMA

-427 WLSFTEV
+427 WLSFTEI

-460 LADYAASGE
+460 IADFGQ
-469 GTFAKGAFAF
+469 GAFAF

-497 SRIYRYQALLS
+497 SRIYRYQVLLS
-508 FAKTIDPQRED
+508 FAKTIHPERQE

-525 TFDLYVRENAKSRP
+525 LFDLYVRENLKSRP
-539 DFACSLQEMQP
+539 DFAPDLHDLQP
-550 DIHAFYKKE
+550 VIHAFYKKE
-559 EKERKYL
+559 ESERRYL
-566 PHLSGIPA
+566 PHLSEIPA

-584 PFRYSVWETDVSE
+584 PFSYSVWATDVSE
-597 IKKLA
+597 VKKLPEQA
-602 HRTFLLFDYDHRNP
+602 FLLFEYEHKDP
-616 LTKEARTVWLPNE
+616 LTREAKVLWLEKV

>member
-1 MCYADKAFEVIKG
+1 
-14 RSGKM
+14 M
-19 KFLLTAVNAKYIHS
+19 KFLLVAVNAKYIHS

-40 KRYAGEYTDAVEIA
+40 KRFAGEYTDAVEIA

-73 PDVIGFSCYIWNIGM
+73 PDAIGFSCYIWNIGM
-88 IEKLMGELHKLM
+88 VEKLMGELHKLL
-100 PALPVFLGGPEV
+100 PKLPVFLGGPEV
-112 TYDADKLLEKY
+112 TYDADKLLRKY
-123 PYVTGIFIGE
+123 PYLTGIFIGE
-133 GEATFAEV
+133 GEATFAQV
-141 VKYYVTKEQVEAR
+141 VKYYVKK
-154 CANPG
+154 NP
-159 EQSAAGEKAN
+159 E
-169 VSEEK
+169 
-174 HKSLEDIPG
+174 SLEDIPG

-192 ARAPLNLT
+192 ERKPLNLT
-200 EVPFLYD
+200 DVPFLYD
-207 DMAPFQN
+207 DMAPFTN

-236 DKTVRFRDINVVK
+236 DKTVRFRDIEVVK
-249 KELAFFLEKKVK
+249 RELAFFLEKKVK

-306 ELALL
+306 EIALVA
-311 KKLRPGL
+311 KMRPGL

-342 GKLKQV
+342 EKLKQV
-348 VAAIKAGHNIHVHLD
+348 VAALKAAHNVHIHLD
-363 LIAGLPF
+363 LIAGLPY
-370 ENYDSFASSFD
+370 EDYDSFARSFN

-387 PDQLQLGFL
+387 PEQLQLGFL
-396 KVLKGSHMA
+396 KVLKGSYMA

-427 WLSFTEV
+427 WLSFTEI

-460 LADYAASGE
+460 IADFGSRMAAGQQALAEEQHGRAVSGQ
-469 GTFAKGAFAF
+469 GAFAF

-508 FAKTIDPQRED
+508 FAKTIHPEREE

-525 TFDLYVRENAKSRP
+525 LFDLYVRENLKSRP
-539 DFACSLQEMQP
+539 DFAPDLHDLQP
-550 DIHAFYKKE
+550 VIHAFYKKE
-559 EKERKYL
+559 ESERRYL
-566 PHLSGIPA
+566 PHLSEIPA

-584 PFRYSVWETDVSE
+584 PFSYSVWATDVSE
-597 IKKLA
+597 VKRLQEQA
-602 HRTFLLFDYDHRNP
+602 FLLFDYDHRDP
-616 LTKEARTVWLPNE
+616 LTREAKVLWPENV

>member
-1 MCYADKAFEVIKG
+1 
-14 RSGKM
+14 M
-19 KFLLTAVNAKYIHS
+19 KFLLVAVNAKYIHS

-40 KRYAGEYTDAVEIA
+40 KRFAGEYTDAVEIA

-88 IEKLMGELHKLM
+88 VERLMGELHKLL
-100 PALPVFLGGPEV
+100 PKLPVFLGGPEV
-112 TYDADKLLEKY
+112 TYDADKLLRKY
-123 PYVTGIFIGE
+123 PYLTGIFIGE
-133 GEATFAEV
+133 GEATFAQV
-141 VKYYVTKEQVEAR
+141 VKYYVKK
-154 CANPG
+154 NP
-159 EQSAAGEKAN
+159 E
-169 VSEEK
+169 
-174 HKSLEDIPG
+174 SLEDIPG

-192 ARAPLNLT
+192 ARKPLNLT
-200 EVPFLYD
+200 DVPFLYD
-207 DMAPFQN
+207 DMAPFTN

-236 DKTVRFRDINVVK
+236 DKTVRFRDIEVVK

-285 EHDNGVTNFHFE
+285 DHDNGVTNFHFE

-306 ELALL
+306 EIALVA
-311 KKLRPGL
+311 KMRPGL

-342 GKLKQV
+342 EKLKQV
-348 VAAIKAGHNIHVHLD
+348 VAALKAAHNVHIHLD
-363 LIAGLPF
+363 LIAGLPY
-370 ENYDSFASSFD
+370 EDYDSFARSFD

-387 PDQLQLGFL
+387 PEQLQLGFL
-396 KVLKGSHMA
+396 KVLKGSYMA

-413 VYTDYAPYEVLYTN
+413 VYIDYAPYEVLYTN
-427 WLSFTEV
+427 WLSFTEI

-451 QFAHSLPVM
+451 HFAHSLPVM
-460 LADYAASGE
+460 IADFGQ
-469 GTFAKGAFAF
+469 GAFAF

-508 FAKTIDPQRED
+508 FAKSIHPERQE

-525 TFDLYVRENAKSRP
+525 LFDLYVRENLKSRP
-539 DFACSLQEMQP
+539 DFAPDLHDLQP
-550 DIHAFYKKE
+550 VIHAFYKKE
-559 EKERKYL
+559 ESERRYL
-566 PHLSGIPA
+566 PHLSEIPA

-584 PFRYSVWETDVSE
+584 PFSYSVWATDVSGVKRLPE
-597 IKKLA
+597 QA
-602 HRTFLLFDYDHRNP
+602 FLLFDYDHRDP
-616 LTKEARTVWLPNE
+616 LTREAKVLWPENV

>member
-1 MCYADKAFEVIKG
+1 
-14 RSGKM
+14 M
-19 KFLLTAVNAKYIHS
+19 KFLLVAVNAKYIHS

-40 KRYAGEYTDAVEIA
+40 KRFAGEYTDAVEIA

-88 IEKLMGELHKLM
+88 VEKLMGELHKLL

-112 TYDADKLLEKY
+112 TYDADKLLRKY
-123 PYVTGIFIGE
+123 PYLTGIFIGE
-133 GEATFAEV
+133 GEATFAQV
-141 VKYYVTKEQVEAR
+141 VKYYVKK
-154 CANPG
+154 NP
-159 EQSAAGEKAN
+159 E
-169 VSEEK
+169 
-174 HKSLEDIPG
+174 SLEDIPG

-192 ARAPLNLT
+192 ARKPLNLT
-200 EVPFLYD
+200 DVPFLYD
-207 DMAPFQN
+207 DMAPFTN

-236 DKTVRFRDINVVK
+236 DKTVRFRDIEVVK

-285 EHDNGVTNFHFE
+285 DHDNGVTNFHFE

-306 ELALL
+306 EIALVA
-311 KKLRPGL
+311 KMRPGL

-342 GKLKQV
+342 EKLKQV
-348 VAAIKAGHNIHVHLD
+348 VAALKAAHNVHIHLD
-363 LIAGLPF
+363 LIAGLPY
-370 ENYDSFASSFD
+370 EDYDSFARSFD

-387 PDQLQLGFL
+387 PEQLQLGFL
-396 KVLKGSHMA
+396 KVLKGSYMA

-427 WLSFTEV
+427 WLSFTEI

-460 LADYAASGE
+460 IADLGQ
-469 GTFAKGAFAF
+469 GAFAF

-508 FAKTIDPQRED
+508 FAKSIHPERQE

-525 TFDLYVRENAKSRP
+525 LFDLYVRENLKSRP
-539 DFACSLQEMQP
+539 DFAPDLHDLQP
-550 DIHAFYKKE
+550 VIHAFYKKE
-559 EKERKYL
+559 ESERRYL
-566 PHLSGIPA
+566 PHLSEIPA

-584 PFRYSVWETDVSE
+584 LFSYSVWATDVSE
-597 IKKLA
+597 VKRLPEQA
-602 HRTFLLFDYDHRNP
+602 FLLFDYDHRDP
-616 LTKEARTVWLPNE
+616 LTREAKVLWPENV

>member
-1 MCYADKAFEVIKG
+1 
-14 RSGKM
+14 M
-19 KFLLTAVNAKYIHS
+19 KFLLVAVNAKYIHS

-40 KRYAGEYTDAVEIA
+40 KRFAGEYTDAVEIA

-88 IEKLMGELHKLM
+88 VEKLMGELHKLL
-100 PALPVFLGGPEV
+100 PKLPVFLGGPEV
-112 TYDADKLLEKY
+112 TYDADKLLRKY
-123 PYVTGIFIGE
+123 PYLTGIFIGE
-133 GEATFAEV
+133 GEATFAQV
-141 VKYYVTKEQVEAR
+141 VKYYVKK
-154 CANPG
+154 NP
-159 EQSAAGEKAN
+159 E
-169 VSEEK
+169 
-174 HKSLEDIPG
+174 SLEDIPG

-192 ARAPLNLT
+192 ARKPLNLT
-200 EVPFLYD
+200 DVPFLYD
-207 DMAPFQN
+207 DMAPFTN

-236 DKTVRFRDINVVK
+236 DKTVRFRDIEVVK

-285 EHDNGVTNFHFE
+285 DHDNGVTNFHFE

-306 ELALL
+306 EIALVA
-311 KKLRPGL
+311 KMRPGL

-342 GKLKQV
+342 EKLKQV
-348 VAAIKAGHNIHVHLD
+348 VAALKAAHNVHIHLD
-363 LIAGLPF
+363 LIAGLPY
-370 ENYDSFASSFD
+370 EDYDSFARSFD

-387 PDQLQLGFL
+387 PEQLQLGFL
-396 KVLKGSHMA
+396 KVLKGSYMA

-427 WLSFTEV
+427 WLSFTEI

-460 LADYAASGE
+460 IADFGQ
-469 GTFAKGAFAF
+469 GAFAF

-508 FAKTIDPQRED
+508 FAKSIHPERQE

-525 TFDLYVRENAKSRP
+525 LFDLYVRENLKSRP
-539 DFACSLQEMQP
+539 DFAPDLHDLQP
-550 DIHAFYKKE
+550 VIHAFYKKE
-559 EKERKYL
+559 ESERRYL
-566 PHLSGIPA
+566 PHLSEIPA

-584 PFRYSVWETDVSE
+584 PFSYSVWATDVSGVKRLPE
-597 IKKLA
+597 QA
-602 HRTFLLFDYDHRNP
+602 FLLFDYDHRDP
-616 LTKEARTVWLPNE
+616 LTREAKVLWPENV

>member
-1 MCYADKAFEVIKG
+1 
-14 RSGKM
+14 M
-19 KFLLTAVNAKYIHS
+19 KFLLVAVNAKYIHS

-88 IEKLMGELHKLM
+88 VEKLMGGLHKLL
-100 PALPVFLGGPEV
+100 PKLPVFLGGPEV
-112 TYDADKLLEKY
+112 TYDADKLLRKY
-123 PYVTGIFIGE
+123 PYLTGIFIGE

-154 CANPG
+154 CANLG

-192 ARAPLNLT
+192 VRKPLNLT
-200 EVPFLYD
+200 DVPFLYD
-207 DMAPFQN
+207 DMAPFTN

-236 DKTVRFRDINVVK
+236 DKTVRFRDIEVVK

-285 EHDNGVTNFHFE
+285 DHDNGVTNFHFE

-306 ELALL
+306 EIALVA
-311 KKLRPGL
+311 KMRPGL

-342 GKLKQV
+342 EKLKQV
-348 VAAIKAGHNIHVHLD
+348 VAALKAAHNVHIHLD
-363 LIAGLPF
+363 LIAGLPY
-370 ENYDSFASSFD
+370 EDYDSFARSFD

-387 PDQLQLGFL
+387 PEQLQLGFL
-396 KVLKGSHMA
+396 KVLKGSYMA

-427 WLSFTEV
+427 WLSFTEI

-460 LADYAASGE
+460 IADFGQ
-469 GTFAKGAFAF
+469 GAFAF

-508 FAKTIDPQRED
+508 FAKTIHPEREE

-525 TFDLYVRENAKSRP
+525 LFDLYVRENLKSRP
-539 DFACSLQEMQP
+539 DFAPDLHDLQPVM
-550 DIHAFYKKE
+550 HAFYKKE
-559 EKERKYL
+559 ESERRYL
-566 PHLSGIPA
+566 PHLSEISA

-584 PFRYSVWETDVSE
+584 PFSYSVWATDVSE
-597 IKKLA
+597 VKKLQEQA
-602 HRTFLLFDYDHRNP
+602 FLLFDYDHRDP
-616 LTKEARTVWLPNE
+616 LTREAKVLWPENV

>member
-1 MCYADKAFEVIKG
+1 
-14 RSGKM
+14 M
-19 KFLLTAVNAKYIHS
+19 KFLLVAVNAKYIHS

-40 KRYAGEYTDAVEIA
+40 KRFAGEYTDAVEIA

-88 IEKLMGELHKLM
+88 VEKLMGELHKLL
-100 PALPVFLGGPEV
+100 PKLPVFLGGPEV
-112 TYDADKLLEKY
+112 TYDADKLLRKY
-123 PYVTGIFIGE
+123 PYLTGIFIGE
-133 GEATFAEV
+133 GEATFAQV
-141 VKYYVTKEQVEAR
+141 VKYYVKK
-154 CANPG
+154 NP
-159 EQSAAGEKAN
+159 E
-169 VSEEK
+169 
-174 HKSLEDIPG
+174 SLEDIPG

-192 ARAPLNLT
+192 ERKPLNLT
-200 EVPFLYD
+200 DVPFLYD
-207 DMAPFQN
+207 DMAPFTN

-236 DKTVRFRDINVVK
+236 DKTVRFRDIEVVK

-285 EHDNGVTNFHFE
+285 DHDNGVTNFHFE

-306 ELALL
+306 EIALVA
-311 KKLRPGL
+311 KMRPGL

-342 GKLKQV
+342 EKLKQV
-348 VAAIKAGHNIHVHLD
+348 VAALKAAHNVHIHLD
-363 LIAGLPF
+363 LIAGLPY
-370 ENYDSFASSFD
+370 EDYDSFARSFD

-387 PDQLQLGFL
+387 PEQLQLGFL
-396 KVLKGSHMA
+396 KVLKGSYMA

-427 WLSFTEV
+427 WLSFTEI

-460 LADYAASGE
+460 IADFGQ
-469 GTFAKGAFAF
+469 GAFAF
-479 YEALADFYEEQG
+479 YEALADFYEGQG

-508 FAKTIDPQRED
+508 FAKSIHPERQE

-525 TFDLYVRENAKSRP
+525 LFDLYVRENLKSRP
-539 DFACSLQEMQP
+539 DFAPDLHDLQP
-550 DIHAFYKKE
+550 VIHAFYKRE
-559 EKERKYL
+559 ESERRYL
-566 PHLSGIPA
+566 PHLSEIPA

-584 PFRYSVWETDVSE
+584 PFSYSVWATDVSGVKRLPE
-597 IKKLA
+597 QA
-602 HRTFLLFDYDHRNP
+602 FLLFDYDHRDP
-616 LTKEARTVWLPNE
+616 LTREAKVLWPENV

>member
-1 MCYADKAFEVIKG
+1 
-14 RSGKM
+14 M
-19 KFLLTAVNAKYIHS
+19 KFLLVAVNAKYIHS

-40 KRYAGEYTDAVEIA
+40 KRFAGEYTDAVEIA

-73 PDVIGFSCYIWNIGM
+73 PDAIGFSCYIWNIGM
-88 IEKLMGELHKLM
+88 VEKLMGELHKLL
-100 PALPVFLGGPEV
+100 PQLPVFLGGPEV
-112 TYDADKLLEKY
+112 TYDADKLLRKY
-123 PYVTGIFIGE
+123 PYLTGIFIGE
-133 GEATFAEV
+133 GEATFAQV
-141 VKYYVTKEQVEAR
+141 VKYYVKK
-154 CANPG
+154 NP
-159 EQSAAGEKAN
+159 E
-169 VSEEK
+169 
-174 HKSLEDIPG
+174 SLEDIPG

-192 ARAPLNLT
+192 ERKPLNLT
-200 EVPFLYD
+200 DVPFLYD
-207 DMAPFQN
+207 DMAPFTN

-236 DKTVRFRDINVVK
+236 DKTVRFRDIEVVK
-249 KELAFFLEKKVK
+249 RELAFFLEKKVK
-261 QVKFVDRTFNCNH
+261 QVKFVDRTYNCNH

-306 ELALL
+306 EIALVA
-311 KKLRPGL
+311 KMRPGL

-348 VAAIKAGHNIHVHLD
+348 VAALKAAHNVHIHLD
-363 LIAGLPF
+363 LIAGLPY
-370 ENYDSFASSFD
+370 EDYDSFARSFD

-387 PDQLQLGFL
+387 PEQLQLGFL
-396 KVLKGSHMA
+396 KVLKGSYMA

-427 WLSFTEV
+427 WLSFTEI

-460 LADYAASGE
+460 IADFGQ
-469 GTFAKGAFAF
+469 GVFAF

-508 FAKTIDPQRED
+508 FAKTIHPEREE
-519 LYKELL
+519 LYRELL
-525 TFDLYVRENAKSRP
+525 LFDLYVRENLKSRP
-539 DFACSLQEMQP
+539 DFAPDLHDLQP
-550 DIHAFYKKE
+550 VIHAFYKKE
-559 EKERKYL
+559 ESERRYL
-566 PHLSGIPA
+566 PHLSEIPA

-584 PFRYSVWETDVSE
+584 PFSYSVWATDVSE
-597 IKKLA
+597 VKRLQEQV
-602 HRTFLLFDYDHRNP
+602 FLLFDYDHRDP
-616 LTKEARTVWLPNE
+616 LTREAKVLWPENV

>member
-1 MCYADKAFEVIKG
+1 
-14 RSGKM
+14 M
-19 KFLLTAVNAKYIHS
+19 KFLLVAVNAKYIHS

-40 KRYAGEYTDAVEIA
+40 KRFAGEYTDAVEIA

-88 IEKLMGELHKLM
+88 VEKLMGELHKLL
-100 PALPVFLGGPEV
+100 PKLPVFLGGPEV
-112 TYDADKLLEKY
+112 TYDADKLLRKY
-123 PYVTGIFIGE
+123 PYLTGIFIGE
-133 GEATFAEV
+133 GEATFAQV
-141 VKYYVTKEQVEAR
+141 VKYYVKK
-154 CANPG
+154 NP
-159 EQSAAGEKAN
+159 E
-169 VSEEK
+169 
-174 HKSLEDIPG
+174 SLEDIPG

-192 ARAPLNLT
+192 ARKPLNLT
-200 EVPFLYD
+200 DVPFLYD
-207 DMAPFQN
+207 DMAPFTN

-236 DKTVRFRDINVVK
+236 DKTVRFRDIEVVK
-249 KELAFFLEKKVK
+249 RELAFFLEKKVK

-306 ELALL
+306 EIALVA
-311 KKLRPGL
+311 KMRPGL

-342 GKLKQV
+342 EKLKQV
-348 VAAIKAGHNIHVHLD
+348 VAALKAAHNVHIHLD
-363 LIAGLPF
+363 LIAGLPY
-370 ENYDSFASSFD
+370 EDYDSFARSFD

-387 PDQLQLGFL
+387 PEQLQLGFL
-396 KVLKGSHMA
+396 KVLKGSYMA

-427 WLSFTEV
+427 WLSFTEI

-460 LADYAASGE
+460 IADFGQ
-469 GTFAKGAFAF
+469 GAFAF
-479 YEALADFYEEQG
+479 YEALAAFYEEQG

-508 FAKTIDPQRED
+508 FAKTIHPEREE
-519 LYKELL
+519 LYRELL
-525 TFDLYVRENAKSRP
+525 LFDLYVRENLKSRP
-539 DFACSLQEMQP
+539 DFAPDLHDLQSV
-550 DIHAFYKKE
+550 IHAFYKKE
-559 EKERKYL
+559 ESERRYL
-566 PHLSGIPA
+566 PHLSEIPA

-584 PFRYSVWETDVSE
+584 PFSYSVWATDVSE
-597 IKKLA
+597 VKRLQEQE
-602 HRTFLLFDYDHRNP
+602 FLLFDYDHRDP
-616 LTKEARTVWLPNE
+616 LTREAKVLWPENV

>member
-1 MCYADKAFEVIKG
+1 
-14 RSGKM
+14 M
-19 KFLLTAVNAKYIHS
+19 KFLLVAVNAKYIHS

-40 KRYAGEYTDAVEIA
+40 KRFAGEYTDAVEIA

-88 IEKLMGELHKLM
+88 VEKLMGELHKLL
-100 PALPVFLGGPEV
+100 PKLPVFLGGPEV
-112 TYDADKLLEKY
+112 TYDADKLLRKY
-123 PYVTGIFIGE
+123 PYLTGIFIGE
-133 GEATFAEV
+133 GEATFAQV
-141 VKYYVTKEQVEAR
+141 VKYYVKK
-154 CANPG
+154 NP
-159 EQSAAGEKAN
+159 E
-169 VSEEK
+169 
-174 HKSLEDIPG
+174 SLKDIPG

-192 ARAPLNLT
+192 ERKPLNLT
-200 EVPFLYD
+200 DVPFLYD
-207 DMAPFQN
+207 DMAPFTN

-236 DKTVRFRDINVVK
+236 DKTVRFRDIEVVK

-285 EHDNGVTNFHFE
+285 DHDNGVTNFHFE

-306 ELALL
+306 EIALVA
-311 KKLRPGL
+311 KMRPGL

-342 GKLKQV
+342 EKLKQV
-348 VAAIKAGHNIHVHLD
+348 VAALKAAHNVHIHLD
-363 LIAGLPF
+363 LIAGLPY
-370 ENYDSFASSFD
+370 EDYDSFARSFD

-387 PDQLQLGFL
+387 PEQLQLGFL
-396 KVLKGSHMA
+396 KVLKGSYMA

-427 WLSFTEV
+427 WLSFTEI

-460 LADYAASGE
+460 IADFGQ
-469 GTFAKGAFAF
+469 GAFAF
-479 YEALADFYEEQG
+479 YEALANFYEEQG

-508 FAKTIDPQRED
+508 FAKTIHPERQE

-525 TFDLYVRENAKSRP
+525 LFDLYVRENLKSRP
-539 DFACSLQEMQP
+539 DFAPDLHDLQP
-550 DIHAFYKKE
+550 VIHAFYKKE
-559 EKERKYL
+559 ESERRYL
-566 PHLSGIPA
+566 PHLSEIPA

-584 PFRYSVWETDVSE
+584 PFSYSVWATDVSE
-597 IKKLA
+597 IKKLP
-602 HRTFLLFDYDHRNP
+602 RQTFLLFDYDHRNP

>member
-1 MCYADKAFEVIKG
+1 
-14 RSGKM
+14 M
-19 KFLLTAVNAKYIHS
+19 KFLLVAVNAKYIHS

-40 KRYAGEYTDAVEIA
+40 KRFAGEYTDAVEIA

-88 IEKLMGELHKLM
+88 VEKLMGELHKLL
-100 PALPVFLGGPEV
+100 PKLPVFLGGPEV
-112 TYDADKLLEKY
+112 TYDADKLLRKY
-123 PYVTGIFIGE
+123 PYLTGIFIGE
-133 GEATFAEV
+133 GEATFAQV
-141 VKYYVTKEQVEAR
+141 VKYYVKK
-154 CANPG
+154 NP
-159 EQSAAGEKAN
+159 E
-169 VSEEK
+169 
-174 HKSLEDIPG
+174 SLEDIPG

-192 ARAPLNLT
+192 ERKPLNLT
-200 EVPFLYD
+200 DVPFLYD
-207 DMAPFQN
+207 DMAPFTN

-236 DKTVRFRDINVVK
+236 DKTVRFRDIEVVK

-274 DHAMAV
+274 DHVMAV

-285 EHDNGVTNFHFE
+285 DHDNGVTNFHFE

-306 ELALL
+306 EIALVA
-311 KKLRPGL
+311 KMRPGL

-342 GKLKQV
+342 EKLKQV
-348 VAAIKAGHNIHVHLD
+348 VAALKAAHNVHIHLD
-363 LIAGLPF
+363 LIAGLPY
-370 ENYDSFASSFD
+370 EDYDSFARSFD

-387 PDQLQLGFL
+387 PEQLQLGFL
-396 KVLKGSHMA
+396 KVLKGSYMA

-427 WLSFTEV
+427 WLSFTEI

-460 LADYAASGE
+460 IADFGQ
-469 GTFAKGAFAF
+469 GAFAF

-508 FAKTIDPQRED
+508 FAKSIHPERQE

-525 TFDLYVRENAKSRP
+525 LFDLYVRENLKSRP
-539 DFACSLQEMQP
+539 DFAPDLHDLQP
-550 DIHAFYKKE
+550 VIHAFYKKE
-559 EKERKYL
+559 ESERRYL
-566 PHLSGIPA
+566 PHLSEIPA

-584 PFRYSVWETDVSE
+584 PFSYSVWATDVSGVKRLPE
-597 IKKLA
+597 QA
-602 HRTFLLFDYDHRNP
+602 FLLFDYDHRDP
-616 LTKEARTVWLPNE
+616 LTREAKVLWPENV

>member
-1 MCYADKAFEVIKG
+1 
-14 RSGKM
+14 M
-19 KFLLTAVNAKYIHS
+19 KFLLVAVNAKYIHS

-40 KRYAGEYTDAVEIA
+40 KRFAGEYTDAVEIA

-73 PDVIGFSCYIWNIGM
+73 PDAIGFSCYIWNIGM
-88 IEKLMGELHKLM
+88 VEKLMGELHKLL
-100 PALPVFLGGPEV
+100 PQLPVFLGGPEV
-112 TYDADKLLEKY
+112 TYDADKLLRKY
-123 PYVTGIFIGE
+123 PYLTGIFIGE
-133 GEATFAEV
+133 GEATFAQV
-141 VKYYVTKEQVEAR
+141 VKYYVKK
-154 CANPG
+154 NP
-159 EQSAAGEKAN
+159 E
-169 VSEEK
+169 
-174 HKSLEDIPG
+174 SLEDIPG

-192 ARAPLNLT
+192 ARKPLNLT
-200 EVPFLYD
+200 DVPFLYD
-207 DMAPFQN
+207 DMAPFTN

-236 DKTVRFRDINVVK
+236 DKTVRFRDIEVVK
-249 KELAFFLEKKVK
+249 RELAFFLEKKVK

-306 ELALL
+306 EIALVA
-311 KKLRPGL
+311 KMRPGL

-342 GKLKQV
+342 EKLKQV
-348 VAAIKAGHNIHVHLD
+348 VAALKAAHNVHIHLD
-363 LIAGLPF
+363 LIAGLPY
-370 ENYDSFASSFD
+370 EDYDSFARSFD

-387 PDQLQLGFL
+387 PEQLQLGFL
-396 KVLKGSHMA
+396 KVLKGSYMA

-427 WLSFTEV
+427 WLSFTEI

-460 LADYAASGE
+460 IADFGSRMAAGQQAFAEEQHGRAASE
-469 GTFAKGAFAF
+469 QGAFAF
-479 YEALADFYEEQG
+479 YEALAAFYEEQG

-508 FAKTIDPQRED
+508 FAKTIHPEREE
-519 LYKELL
+519 LYRELL
-525 TFDLYVRENAKSRP
+525 LFDLYVRENLKSRP
-539 DFACSLQEMQP
+539 DFAPDLHDLQSV
-550 DIHAFYKKE
+550 IHAFYKKE
-559 EKERKYL
+559 ESERRYL
-566 PHLSGIPA
+566 PHLSEIPA

-584 PFRYSVWETDVSE
+584 PFSYSVWATDVSE
-597 IKKLA
+597 VKRLQEQE
-602 HRTFLLFDYDHRNP
+602 FLLFDYDHRDP
-616 LTKEARTVWLPNE
+616 LTREAKVLWPENV

>member
-1 MCYADKAFEVIKG
+1 
-14 RSGKM
+14 M
-19 KFLLTAVNAKYIHS
+19 KFLLVAVNAKYIHS

-40 KRYAGEYTDAVEIA
+40 KRFAGEYTDAVEIA

-88 IEKLMGELHKLM
+88 VEKLMGELHKLL
-100 PALPVFLGGPEV
+100 PKLPVFLGGPEV
-112 TYDADKLLEKY
+112 TYDADKLLRKY
-123 PYVTGIFIGE
+123 PYLTGIFIGE
-133 GEATFAEV
+133 GEATFAQV
-141 VKYYVTKEQVEAR
+141 VKYYVKK
-154 CANPG
+154 NP
-159 EQSAAGEKAN
+159 E
-169 VSEEK
+169 
-174 HKSLEDIPG
+174 SLEDIPG

-192 ARAPLNLT
+192 ERKPLNLT
-200 EVPFLYD
+200 DVPFLYD
-207 DMAPFQN
+207 DMAPFTN

-236 DKTVRFRDINVVK
+236 DKTVRFRDIEVVK

-285 EHDNGVTNFHFE
+285 DHDNGVTNFHFE
-297 IAGDILRED
+297 IAGDILREN
-306 ELALL
+306 EIALVA
-311 KKLRPGL
+311 KMRPGL

-342 GKLKQV
+342 EKLKQV
-348 VAAIKAGHNIHVHLD
+348 VAALKAAHNVHIHLD
-363 LIAGLPF
+363 LIAGLPY
-370 ENYDSFASSFD
+370 EDYDSFARSFD

-387 PDQLQLGFL
+387 PEQLQLGFL
-396 KVLKGSHMA
+396 KVLKGSYMA

-427 WLSFTEV
+427 WLSFTEI

-460 LADYAASGE
+460 IADFGQ
-469 GTFAKGAFAF
+469 GAFAF
-479 YEALADFYEEQG
+479 YEALADFYQEQG

-508 FAKTIDPQRED
+508 FAKSIHPERQE

-525 TFDLYVRENAKSRP
+525 LFDLYVRENLKSRP
-539 DFACSLQEMQP
+539 DFAPDLHDLQP
-550 DIHAFYKKE
+550 VIHAFYKKE
-559 EKERKYL
+559 ESERRYL
-566 PHLSGIPA
+566 PHLSEIPA

-584 PFRYSVWETDVSE
+584 PFSYSVWATDVSE
-597 IKKLA
+597 VKKLPEQA
-602 HRTFLLFDYDHRNP
+602 FLLFDYDHRDP
-616 LTKEARTVWLPNE
+616 LTREAKVLWPENV

>member
-1 MCYADKAFEVIKG
+1 MCYADKAFEVING
-14 RSGKM
+14 RSEKM
-19 KFLLTAVNAKYIHS
+19 KFLLVAVNAKYIHS

-88 IEKLMGELHKLM
+88 VEKLMGELHKLM

-141 VKYYVTKEQVEAR
+141 VKYYVTKEQVEVR

-174 HKSLEDIPG
+174 QKSLEDIPG
-183 LMLRSGMTP
+183 LMLRSGMTL

-249 KELAFFLEKKVK
+249 KELAFFLEKKVE

-306 ELALL
+306 EIALVA
-311 KKLRPGL
+311 KMRPGL

-329 TDTLREIR
+329 TDTLLEIH

-348 VAAIKAGHNIHVHLD
+348 VAAIKAGHNIHIHLD

-370 ENYDSFASSFD
+370 ENYDSFANSFD

-460 LADYAASGE
+460 IADFGQ
-469 GTFAKGAFAF
+469 GAFAF

-508 FAKTIDPQRED
+508 FAKTIDPQHED

-539 DFACSLQEMQP
+539 DFARDLRQLQPE
-550 DIHAFYKKE
+550 IHAIYKKE
-559 EKERKYL
+559 EGDRKLL

-584 PFRYSVWETDVSE
+584 QFSYSVWATDVSE
-597 IKKLA
+597 IKKLP
-602 HRTFLLFDYDHRNP
+602 RQTFLLFDYDHRNP

>member
-1 MCYADKAFEVIKG
+1 
-14 RSGKM
+14 M
-19 KFLLTAVNAKYIHS
+19 KFLLVAVNAKYIHS

-40 KRYAGEYTDAVEIA
+40 KRFAGEYTDAVEIA

-73 PDVIGFSCYIWNIGM
+73 PDAIGFSCYIWNIGM
-88 IEKLMGELHKLM
+88 VEKLMGELHKLL
-100 PALPVFLGGPEV
+100 PQLPVFLGGPEV
-112 TYDADKLLEKY
+112 TYDADKLLRKY
-123 PYVTGIFIGE
+123 PYLTGIFIGE
-133 GEATFAEV
+133 GEATFAQV

-154 CANPG
+154 CANLG
-159 EQSAAGEKAN
+159 EQSAAGEKVN

-174 HKSLEDIPG
+174 HKSLKDIPG

-192 ARAPLNLT
+192 ERKPLNLT
-200 EVPFLYD
+200 DVPFLYD
-207 DMAPFQN
+207 DMAPFTN

-236 DKTVRFRDINVVK
+236 DKTVRFRDIEVVK

-306 ELALL
+306 EIALVA
-311 KKLRPGL
+311 KMRPGL

-342 GKLKQV
+342 EKLKQV
-348 VAAIKAGHNIHVHLD
+348 VAALKAAHNVHIHLD
-363 LIAGLPF
+363 LIAGLPY
-370 ENYDSFASSFD
+370 EDYDSFARSFD

-387 PDQLQLGFL
+387 PEQLQLGFL
-396 KVLKGSHMA
+396 KVLKGSYMA

-427 WLSFTEV
+427 WLSFTEI

-460 LADYAASGE
+460 IADFGQ
-469 GTFAKGAFAF
+469 GAFAF
-479 YEALADFYEEQG
+479 YEALAAFYEEQG

-508 FAKTIDPQRED
+508 FAKTIHPEREE

-525 TFDLYVRENAKSRP
+525 LFDLYVRENLKSRP
-539 DFACSLQEMQP
+539 DFAPDLHDLQP
-550 DIHAFYKKE
+550 VIHAFYKKE
-559 EKERKYL
+559 ESERRYL
-566 PHLSGIPA
+566 PHLSEIPA

-584 PFRYSVWETDVSE
+584 PFSYSVWATDVSE
-597 IKKLA
+597 VKRLQEQA
-602 HRTFLLFDYDHRNP
+602 FLLFDYDHRDP
-616 LTKEARTVWLPNE
+616 LTREAKVLWPENV

>member
-1 MCYADKAFEVIKG
+1 
-14 RSGKM
+14 M
-19 KFLLTAVNAKYIHS
+19 KFLLVAVNAKYIHS

-40 KRYAGEYTDAVEIA
+40 KRFAGEYTDAVEIA

-88 IEKLMGELHKLM
+88 VEKLMGELHKLL
-100 PALPVFLGGPEV
+100 PKLPVFLGGPEV
-112 TYDADKLLEKY
+112 TYDADKLLRKY
-123 PYVTGIFIGE
+123 PYLTGIFIGE
-133 GEATFAEV
+133 GEATFAQV
-141 VKYYVTKEQVEAR
+141 VKYYVKK
-154 CANPG
+154 NP
-159 EQSAAGEKAN
+159 E
-169 VSEEK
+169 
-174 HKSLEDIPG
+174 SLEDIPG

-192 ARAPLNLT
+192 ERKPLNLT
-200 EVPFLYD
+200 DVPFLYD
-207 DMAPFQN
+207 DMAPFTN

-236 DKTVRFRDINVVK
+236 DKTVRFRDIEVVK

-261 QVKFVDRTFNCNH
+261 QVKFVDRIFNCNH

-285 EHDNGVTNFHFE
+285 DHDNGVTNFHFE

-306 ELALL
+306 EIALVA
-311 KKLRPGL
+311 KMRPGL

-342 GKLKQV
+342 EKLKQV
-348 VAAIKAGHNIHVHLD
+348 VAALKAAHNVHIHLD
-363 LIAGLPF
+363 LIAGLPY
-370 ENYDSFASSFD
+370 EDYDSFARSFD

-387 PDQLQLGFL
+387 PEQLQLGFL
-396 KVLKGSHMA
+396 KVLKGSYMA

-427 WLSFTEV
+427 WLSFTEI

-460 LADYAASGE
+460 IADLGQ
-469 GTFAKGAFAF
+469 GAFAF

-508 FAKTIDPQRED
+508 FAKTIHPERQE

-525 TFDLYVRENAKSRP
+525 LFDLYVRENLKSRP
-539 DFACSLQEMQP
+539 DFAPDLHDLQP
-550 DIHAFYKKE
+550 VIHAFYKKE
-559 EKERKYL
+559 ESERRYL
-566 PHLSGIPA
+566 PHLSEIPA

-584 PFRYSVWETDVSE
+584 PFSYSVWATDVSGVKRLPE
-597 IKKLA
+597 QA
-602 HRTFLLFDYDHRNP
+602 FLLFDYDHRDP
-616 LTKEARTVWLPNE
+616 LTREAKVLWPENM

>member
-1 MCYADKAFEVIKG
+1 
-14 RSGKM
+14 M
-19 KFLLTAVNAKYIHS
+19 KFLLVAVNAKYIHS

-40 KRYAGEYTDAVEIA
+40 KRFAGEYTDAVEIA

-73 PDVIGFSCYIWNIGM
+73 PDAIGFSCYIWNIGM
-88 IEKLMGELHKLM
+88 VEKLMGELHKLL
-100 PALPVFLGGPEV
+100 PKLPVFLGGPEV
-112 TYDADKLLEKY
+112 TYDADKLLRKY
-123 PYVTGIFIGE
+123 PYLTGIFIGE
-133 GEATFAEV
+133 GEATFAQV
-141 VKYYVTKEQVEAR
+141 VKYYVKKSPE
-154 CANPG
+154 
-159 EQSAAGEKAN
+159 
-169 VSEEK
+169 
-174 HKSLEDIPG
+174 SLEDIPG

-192 ARAPLNLT
+192 ERKPLNLT
-200 EVPFLYD
+200 DVPFLYD
-207 DMAPFQN
+207 DMAPFTN

-236 DKTVRFRDINVVK
+236 DKTVRFRDIEVVK

-306 ELALL
+306 EIALVA
-311 KKLRPGL
+311 KMRPGL

-348 VAAIKAGHNIHVHLD
+348 VAALKAAHNVHIHLD
-363 LIAGLPF
+363 LIAGLPY
-370 ENYDSFASSFD
+370 EDYDSFARSFD

-387 PDQLQLGFL
+387 PEQLQLGFL
-396 KVLKGSHMA
+396 KVLKGSYMA

-427 WLSFTEV
+427 WLSFTEI

-460 LADYAASGE
+460 IADFGSRMAAGQQALAEEQHGRAVSGQ
-469 GTFAKGAFAF
+469 GAFAF
-479 YEALADFYEEQG
+479 YEALAAFYEEQG

-508 FAKTIDPQRED
+508 FAKTIHPEREE

-525 TFDLYVRENAKSRP
+525 LFDLYVRENLKSRP
-539 DFACSLQEMQP
+539 DFAPDLHDLQP
-550 DIHAFYKKE
+550 VIHAFYKKE
-559 EKERKYL
+559 ESERRYL
-566 PHLSGIPA
+566 PHLSEIPA

-584 PFRYSVWETDVSE
+584 PFSYSVWATDVSE
-597 IKKLA
+597 VKKLQEQA
-602 HRTFLLFDYDHRNP
+602 FLLFDYDHRDP
-616 LTKEARTVWLPNE
+616 LTREAKVLWPENV